1 MNQMNPMQLIMMLQN
16 SGNPMQML
24 MQASVRNPMIGQILQ
39 MTNGKTPAEMR
50 TMAQR
55 AAQQK
60 GIDLN
65 QLVQSLG
72 LKLPL

>member
-24 MQASVRNPMIGQILQ
+24 MQASVQNPMIGQILQ

-50 TMAQR
+50 TMALR

-60 GIDLN
+60 GINLN